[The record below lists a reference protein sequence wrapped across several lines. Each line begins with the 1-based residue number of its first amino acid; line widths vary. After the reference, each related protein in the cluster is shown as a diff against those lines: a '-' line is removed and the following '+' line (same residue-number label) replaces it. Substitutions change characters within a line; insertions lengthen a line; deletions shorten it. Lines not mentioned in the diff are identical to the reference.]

1 MTTEEKRKK
10 KNKRLFKSEEVVE
23 TFYESQSDTNDVSAL
38 VFLDTTTIEIFSLTT
53 ITKSY

>member
-10 KNKRLFKSEEVVE
+10 KNRLFKSEEVVE